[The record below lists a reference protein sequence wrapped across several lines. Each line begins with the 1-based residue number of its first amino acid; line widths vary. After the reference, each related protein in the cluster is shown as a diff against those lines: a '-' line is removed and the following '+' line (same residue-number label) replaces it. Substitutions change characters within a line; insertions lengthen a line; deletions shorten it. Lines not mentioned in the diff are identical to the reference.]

1 MLVYVQ
7 SCTQSTCTTQQEK
20 QVNESLGLFSKCG
33 NNQRPCEITLNFPL
47 WEKFC
52 LPISKVVQHKINS
65 LNITI
70 QKSVCQPEKFV
81 ARSFFFMTGQVLARD
96 KLLMQI
102 LSIWHRNTMNIIILY
117 VQIRT
122 FRFAPVKYIS
132 PYTIHFLQYKNWK
145 ARRCRIET
153 SYIVKYLFCTQ

>member
-33 NNQRPCEITLNFPL
+33 NDQRPCEITFPL

-52 LPISKVVQHKINS
+52 LPTSKVVQHKINS

-117 VQIRT
+117 QK
-122 FRFAPVKYIS
+122 FRLLTCSCEV
-132 PYTIHFLQYKNWK
+132 YTIHSLI
-145 ARRCRIET
+145 A
-153 SYIVKYLFCTQ
+153 YICKKLTGR